1 MSLLLR
7 LFAGVYLSC
16 LSVLA
21 GQAPVSYGREIAPLL
36 ALYCTGCHGLS
47 NPSSNFR
54 VTQFAALRAG
64 GDVGDDIVPG
74 RPEVSALMD
83 FIEGRRGPRQRMP
96 QDSAPLSAAQ
106 IALIRRWISEGAKN
120 DDAES
125 PCFEMHVPSVSLSSS
140 APLEIS
146 TRVLA
151 PALLT
156 LTLRSA
162 RPSRD
167 LYQEEASVSMP
178 RERANI
184 AAPGEWI
191 HWRLVREQGWPS
203 SATVILRIQYA
214 AHALNG
220 TMLTARTGRG
230 GEQHVQKLIRM
241 SCTSL

>member
-1 MSLLLR
+1 
-7 LFAGVYLSC
+7 
-16 LSVLA
+16 
-21 GQAPVSYGREIAPLL
+21 
-36 ALYCTGCHGLS
+36 
-47 NPSSNFR
+47 
-54 VTQFAALRAG
+54 
-64 GDVGDDIVPG
+64 
-74 RPEVSALMD
+74 MD

-96 QDSAPLSAAQ
+96 QDSPPLSAPQ

-120 DDAES
+120 DEAKS
-125 PCFEMHVPSVSLSSS
+125 PCFEMHIPNVSLSSS

-156 LTLRSA
+156 LTLRGA

-184 AAPGEWI
+184 AAPGEWV
-191 HWRLVREQGWPS
+191 HWRLVREQDWPS

-214 AHALNG
+214 TRTLNG
-220 TMLTARTGRG
+220 SVLTVRRGGRG
-230 GEQHVQKLIRM
+230 EQRVRKLVRM
-241 SCTSL
+241 NCSPL